1 MGDDVVHR
9 VVAESWRGIFLHLD
23 ASLTLGLQVPLNWSI
38 SLGRRRIRKVAT
50 APTRFAAEAET
61 FRTRSL
67 GERARK

>member
-38 SLGRRRIRKVAT
+38 SLGRRRIASDSV
-50 APTRFAAEAET
+50 P
-61 FRTRSL
+61 
-67 GERARK
+67 